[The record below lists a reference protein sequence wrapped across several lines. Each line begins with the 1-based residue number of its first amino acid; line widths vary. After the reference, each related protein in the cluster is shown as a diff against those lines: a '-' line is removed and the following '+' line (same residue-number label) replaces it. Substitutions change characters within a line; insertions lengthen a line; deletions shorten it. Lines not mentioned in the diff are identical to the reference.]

1 MGHLTPY
8 LGFCAGSPI
17 KTERENDM
25 VKRQKWSKDE
35 KDMLLAW
42 MDDNNSVRIG
52 SKYSVPKELAELLPG
67 RTTNQI
73 FAMWNSVA
81 TGKCWNW
88 KGVSTLPPARPYS
101 SGKFDYIS
109 RLNDQIGQM
118 VEEQAK
124 ARYLP
129 EIVRLKSEC
138 EKLQGELE
146 KAKGMLRLTKDI
158 RVAAYK
164 FGKEYAGMNIR

>member
-1 MGHLTPY
+1 MARKDY
-8 LGFCAGSPI
+8 SQ
-17 KTERENDM
+17 
-25 VKRQKWSKDE
+25 KRWSKEE
-35 KDMLLAW
+35 KGLLRMW
-42 MDDNNSVRIG
+42 MDEHPNAKFYRGTIPQD
-52 SKYSVPKELAELLPG
+52 LAELLPERSSHKIYCAWYG
-67 RTTNQI
+67 EK
-73 FAMWNSVA
+73 MK
-81 TGKCWNW
+81 GKTVTP
-88 KGVSTLPPARPYS
+88 KQTHTLTKLPVQPYS